1 MMITA
6 RREMN
11 LLRAGDLLEVKEV
24 TVTVTGEVDNV
35 APDSSSPF
43 ILFNSEDVNTQVW

>member
-11 LLRAGDLLEVKEV
+11 LLRAGDLLEVKE
-24 TVTVTGEVDNV
+24 VTVTGEVDNV